1 MIKFTLTIWV
11 CSFLTMPSVCMPPV
25 QSPLLYNSWYECA
38 RAAHQESVK
47 IYSKLGYKVVNE
59 ARLATRYMC
68 VPGDTI

>member
-11 CSFLTMPSVCMPPV
+11 CSFLGQNLCMAPV
-25 QSPLLYNSWYECA
+25 QSPILYNSWYECS
-38 RAAHQESVK
+38 RAAHQESIK

-68 VPGDTI
+68 ALEDVI